1 MEILTEEFADFAR
14 EWENPLPYICAHTSG
29 STGAPKEVRLLKSD
43 MLRSAEATCRFFRLD
58 SGSTLFC
65 PLAARYIAGKMMLV
79 RSRVAGCSLITVAP
93 SAHPLGGARRPL
105 PGVLDMVCVVPA
117 QVESLLSE
125 GTGEARLRS
134 LIVGGAPLSAE
145 LERRLAQAPWQSYVT
160 YGMTETCSHVALR
173 RVGED
178 LYHALLGIS
187 FSTDDRGCLIIDA
200 PAFSY
205 KQLTTNDVVEL
216 QDDSSFRWLGRAD
229 YTINSG
235 GVKLHPEQLERLIDK
250 ELAVPFFFRAMPHPR
265 WGEAVEMVVERG
277 EATPSETELYD
288 LCRRLL
294 PKYAVPSAITFVDS
308 LPYNANGKLCRKQP
322 LR

>member
-1 MEILTEEFADFAR
+1 
-14 EWENPLPYICAHTSG
+14 
-29 STGAPKEVRLLKSD
+29 
-43 MLRSAEATCRFFRLD
+43 
-58 SGSTLFC
+58 
-65 PLAARYIAGKMMLV
+65 MLV

-93 SAHPLGGARRPL
+93 SAHPFGGGRRPL

-178 LYHALLGIS
+178 LYHALPGIS

-205 KQLTTNDVVEL
+205 KRLTTNDVVEL

-265 WGEAVEMVVERG
+265 WGEAVEVVVERG